1 MNTQTDWAKLSDEYA
16 AHTPETIGETIHP
29 NRPISMADI
38 DDIFAGRPLAEKP
51 RAKAD
56 VLCKTYLTAE
66 LDEQVKAQAAREGIG
81 KSALIRKALVAYLAS
96 KRERP
101 SGD

>member
-1 MNTQTDWAKLSDEYA
+1 MNTQSDWAKLSDEYA
-16 AHTPETIGETIHP
+16 EHTPETIGKTIHP

-51 RAKAD
+51 RTKAD
-56 VLCKTYLTAE
+56 VLCKTYLTRE
-66 LDEQVKAQAAREGIG
+66 LDEQVKAQAARESIG

-96 KRERP
+96 KQERQ
-101 SGD
+101 SED